1 LNIRSDRQAP
11 ELQVGFYQHTD
22 VAAAWPLLA
31 EWIELG
37 CSRLSGE
44 LTPEWIHHLA
54 TEGLAWIFEVR
65 GGDGKPQ
72 GVLVMEVR
80 DWPSGERVAQ
90 ILLLAGRD
98 MHRWL
103 HFLEDIEIHV
113 KQHGI
118 SRIRFEGRFGW
129 ERALRAYKPVR
140 TVMEK
145 VL

>member
-1 LNIRSDRQAP
+1 LNIRSDRQAH
-11 ELQVGFYQHTD
+11 ELRVELYQRGD
-22 VAAAWPLLA
+22 VVAAWPVLV

-44 LTPEWIHHLA
+44 LTPDWVRDLA
-54 TEGLAWIFEVR
+54 TKGLAWIFEVR
-65 GGDGKPQ
+65 GADGKPQ
-72 GVLVMEVR
+72 GVLVLEVR
-80 DWPSGERVAQ
+80 DWPNGERVAQ

-103 HFLEDIEIHV
+103 HFLGDIETFV
-113 KQHGI
+113 KAHGI

>member
-1 LNIRSDRQAP
+1 MNIRSDRQAHD
-11 ELQVGFYQHTD
+11 LQVGFYQYTD
-22 VAAAWPLLA
+22 VAAAWPALA

-44 LTPEWIHHLA
+44 LTPDWIRDLA
-54 TEGLAWIFEVR
+54 IKGLAWIFEVR
-65 GGDGKPQ
+65 GADGKPQ
-72 GVLVMEVR
+72 GVLVLEVR

-90 ILLLAGRD
+90 ILLLAGKD
-98 MHRWL
+98 MYRWL
-103 HFLEDIEIHV
+103 HFLDDIEQFV
-113 KQHGI
+113 KLNGI

-129 ERALRAYKPVR
+129 ERALKDYRPVR